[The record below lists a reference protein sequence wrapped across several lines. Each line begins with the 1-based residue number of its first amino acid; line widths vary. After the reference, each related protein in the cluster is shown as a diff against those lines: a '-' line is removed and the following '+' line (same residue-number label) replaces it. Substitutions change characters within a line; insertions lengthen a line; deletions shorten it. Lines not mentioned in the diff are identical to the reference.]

1 MVNIGPHA
9 RIVERVKDELGP
21 WDVLKELR
29 RPGSLVP
36 GVRTALLFSEARKN
50 LRCGFLE
57 DRQCEKRYNSWV
69 NYDPGNVVQPKTRK
83 QSWAAHRTQHMSAED
98 AQAIDEKMSVL
109 LAENEDGDNGQML
122 TDAQAQLLALQ
133 VKYFEIRR
141 IPAVF

>member
-1 MVNIGPHA
+1 MDNNASNIGPHA
-9 RIVERVKDELGP
+9 GIVKRVKDELGP

-69 NYDPGNVVQPKTRK
+69 NYVPGNVVQPKTSK
-83 QSWAAHRTQHMSAED
+83 QSWATHRGQHMSAE
-98 AQAIDEKMSVL
+98 V
-109 LAENEDGDNGQML
+109 
-122 TDAQAQLLALQ
+122 LAL
-133 VKYFEIRR
+133 
-141 IPAVF
+141 IPMVPGGYYSNGFLVALIPLLPWWLKEAR